1 MFSKTL
7 LLTGSGEFTEEMKYV
22 DSYVLSFADQSK
34 RKIAIIPTAAG
45 KENDYQRLIK
55 RAEEHFAEYGY
66 IAYEVRVLNREDA
79 QNKEIVDQVK
89 DATMIYFSG
98 GDPGH
103 LWHSVKDT
111 YLIKT
116 VLSLYNEGVIL
127 AGSSA
132 GAWIL
137 GSNVLTNT
145 HDMLKGATVPVW
157 EESLSLVKHTII
169 PHYDRTITRDKEIFD
184 RVYSQ
189 TPKSIKNSFL
199 GIDENT
205 ALLLT
210 DDTEGM
216 VLGRS
221 GVHVFNNGVDSE
233 YKSGSFFTL

>member
-1 MFSKTL
+1 MLSKTL
-7 LLTGSGEFTEEMKYV
+7 LLTGSGEFTEEMNYV

-34 RKIAIIPTAAG
+34 RKIAIVATAAG
-45 KENDYQRLIK
+45 KENDYQHLIK
-55 RAEEHFAEYGY
+55 RAEEHFAHYGY
-66 IAYEVRVLNREDA
+66 EAYEVHILSREDA
-79 QNKEIVDQVK
+79 QNKEIVDQIK
-89 DATMIYFSG
+89 EATMIYFSG
-98 GDPGH
+98 GDLGH

-111 YLIKT
+111 YLIET
-116 VLSLYNEGVIL
+116 VLSLYSEGVII

-132 GAWIL
+132 GAWLL
-137 GSNVLTNT
+137 GRNVLTNVN
-145 HDMLKGATVPVW
+145 DMLKGAATPVW
-157 EESLSLVKHTII
+157 EESLGLVKHTII
-169 PHYDRTITRDKEIFD
+169 PHYDRAITKDKEVFN

-189 TPKSIKNSFL
+189 TPESIKNNFL

-205 ALLLT
+205 SLLLT